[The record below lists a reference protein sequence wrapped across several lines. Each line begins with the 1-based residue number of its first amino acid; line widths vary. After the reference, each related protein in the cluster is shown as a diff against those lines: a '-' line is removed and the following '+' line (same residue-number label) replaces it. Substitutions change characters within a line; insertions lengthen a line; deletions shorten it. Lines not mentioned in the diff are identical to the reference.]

1 MGSNLNATWN
11 WKALFSCNPNLL
23 SYAFSWLDY
32 DEKAEDAVD
41 YEDIEEQYEGPEVQA
56 ITEEDYLLPEKDYV
70 STQVSASVKGATSVF
85 DDENYD
91 EESEK
96 ENEADENNNTEV
108 QTTTLSGF
116 FYCDLN
122 SLFNGRSI
130 LYMLIDDYNIK

>member
-1 MGSNLNATWN
+1 M
-11 WKALFSCNPNLL
+11 
-23 SYAFSWLDY
+23 
-32 DEKAEDAVD
+32 D

-122 SLFNGRSI
+122 SLFNGRSDPFDSKI
-130 LYMLIDDYNIK
+130 WVKKYTIQKYRQIVIFIMIYM